1 MNFANNVN
9 QKQSIQH
16 NTTMNTLS
24 AEQRT
29 RLYENMKTCSTCRGL
44 RNRSRVTRRKLERI
58 EFRRFM
64 QNEGTSV
71 DPWRRGLPAPVRRRH
86 NNEDDVDDNDEEETL
101 CTEDKSD
108 DDDVRKQTKGTGNEP
123 DDEDEFYCDI
133 E

>member
-1 MNFANNVN
+1 
-9 QKQSIQH
+9 
-16 NTTMNTLS
+16 MNTLS

-86 NNEDDVDDNDEEETL
+86 NNNDDADDNDEEETL
-101 CTEDKSD
+101 CTEDESD
-108 DDDVRKQTKGTGNEP
+108 DEEKEKAHKQE